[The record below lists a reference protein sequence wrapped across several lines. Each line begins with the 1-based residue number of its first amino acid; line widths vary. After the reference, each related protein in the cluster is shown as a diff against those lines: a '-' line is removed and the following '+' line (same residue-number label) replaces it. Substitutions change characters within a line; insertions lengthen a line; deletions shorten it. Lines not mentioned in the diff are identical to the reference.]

1 MEDIIIR
8 QEEKLNVLIEKIYQ
22 VEEMIKKKNKNL
34 KEYENYSI
42 QLVNMVKEQKHQ
54 INQLKMNNRNINNYN
69 HNNLFSNYN
78 TFRKRN
84 LKNDNEKFNLNFQSL
99 DVNNDINRENISL
112 PLINSFSYNNN
123 NNNNIEKEKS
133 KIEKKESENN
143 EKNIEEFKNM
153 MDQLMDDIEN

>member
-1 MEDIIIR
+1 
-8 QEEKLNVLIEKIYQ
+8 
-22 VEEMIKKKNKNL
+22 
-34 KEYENYSI
+34 
-42 QLVNMVKEQKHQ
+42 
-54 INQLKMNNRNINNYN
+54 MNNRNKNNYN